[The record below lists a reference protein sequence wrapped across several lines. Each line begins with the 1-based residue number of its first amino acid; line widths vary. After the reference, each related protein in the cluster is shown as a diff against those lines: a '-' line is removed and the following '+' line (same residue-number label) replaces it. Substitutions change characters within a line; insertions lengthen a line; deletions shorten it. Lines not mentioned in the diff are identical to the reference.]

1 MASDGH
7 RWGRVA
13 SVAIPAIAAL
23 ALIALVPT
31 PAYAWTPGTHIFLGE
46 AVLRAVAALPR
57 PVAELLA
64 TFPYDFLYGSIAA
77 DTSIAKKYAPIGR
90 HCHSW
95 RVGLEIRDAAGEDP
109 LRAFALGYL
118 AHLAADVVAH
128 NHFVPT
134 QLAIT
139 STTSAVGH
147 SYWESRFE
155 THLGEG
161 SALRAR
167 DVIMLDHSRSD
178 EHLDRILSPTIFS
191 TQTNRRIFRGMV
203 YVADSDS
210 WQRIFQVVRENSRW
224 DLPDADVST
233 YLERSYDYMM
243 DLLSRVDGAEAYAY
257 DPSGDERLRLAKR
270 VRRDAKR
277 VGGEDLVREQ
287 ASRYFGLPRSTLSY
301 AGRLRE
307 PLFTQSARRA
317 AD

>member
-1 MASDGH
+1 MALV
-7 RWGRVA
+7 VA
-13 SVAIPAIAAL
+13 ASAVL
-23 ALIALVPT
+23 LIALLPA

-46 AVLRAVAALPR
+46 AVLRALGSLPAS
-57 PVAELLA
+57 VAELLS

-95 RVGLEIRDAAGEDP
+95 RVGLEIRDSAYDAP

-155 THLGEG
+155 THLGDG

-167 DVIMLDHSRSD
+167 DVLMLDHSRSD
-178 EHLDRILSPTIFS
+178 DHLDRILSPTIFS

-210 WQRIFQVVRENSRW
+210 WQRIFKVVRDNSRW
-224 DLPDADVST
+224 DLPDADVGT
-233 YLERSYDYMM
+233 YLERSYNYIM
-243 DLLSRVDGAEAYAY
+243 DLLSHDSAEAYAF
-257 DPSGDERLRLAKR
+257 DPSGDESLRLAKR

-277 VGGEDLVREQ
+277 LGGEELVRVE
-287 ASRYFGLPRSTLSY
+287 AIRCFGLPTTALRY
-301 AGRLRE
+301 AHLLND
-307 PLFTQSARRA
+307 PLYPARDA
-317 AD
+317 SS